1 MEQILVVK
9 SSKKDVLV
17 KNVGVGPT
25 LYQTPQGAP
34 SFMDLVNAARG
45 KGTQGGKLGMG
56 GRLAGIAGLAG
67 KGLAG
72 LQTVNQVAHQAQA
85 GNPLGAA
92 LGAGYTYEANDPTG
106 MRTATAIQGSAP
118 GPTGPPPPPTPQHVN
133 VGVGS
138 YDANQIK
145 PFNPFPGPQNVA
157 PAPATT
163 TRTGPPPA
171 LATPAPATPA
181 PVAVGPTGSAARA
194 REEFN
199 QQFPTPSLVPQQP
212 IPPMQQF
219 PSTPVTSATPA
230 PVQQSMVQQTSTPIQ
245 GPGGQAQAQALIE
258 QQKHEDEL
266 MGTTEQ
272 KAQFFASTLM
282 EKLGADTIYKMSP
295 HQIAALSAYTFLK
308 LS

>member
-17 KNVGVGPT
+17 KNVGPT

-45 KGTQGGKLGMG
+45 RGTQGGKLGLG
-56 GRLAGIAGLAG
+56 GQAAGVLGLAG
-67 KGLAG
+67 KGLAA
-72 LQTVNQVAHQAQA
+72 LQTANQVAQQAQG

-92 LGAGYTYEANDPTG
+92 LSAGYTFEANDPTG
-106 MRTATAIQGSAP
+106 RRTATAIQGSAP
-118 GPTGPPPPPTPQHVN
+118 GPTGPPPVPTPQHVN

-171 LATPAPATPA
+171 PQAPVA
-181 PVAVGPTGSAARA
+181 PVAVEPTGRAAAAR
-194 REEFN
+194 REFN
-199 QQFPTPSLVPQQP
+199 EQFPPVSLEPQPVQQP

-245 GPGGQAQAQALIE
+245 GPGGQVQAQGLIE

-282 EKLGADTIYKMSP
+282 EKLGADIVYKMSP
-295 HQIAALSAYTFLK
+295 HQVAALSAYTFLK